1 MTARF
6 RCLLFPA
13 AVTTLTLALTSCSQ
27 TPPPAPDTR
36 AADER
41 AIRTACDNITKA
53 FNDGDVDRVL
63 RNYTDD
69 LVFMGDDSPL
79 IQGREAAKTYLEKAL
94 TAKPSFSFTV
104 TKVEVS
110 KSGDVAYDWGT
121 GTMTTKDK
129 KGKAAEGTF
138 KSLSAW
144 KKQAD
149 GTWRITADT
158 MIPDPPPAAPVAKKA
173 PAHTRAGKH
182 SKR

>member
-6 RCLLFPA
+6 RFLLFPA

-53 FNDGDVDRVL
+53 FNDGDVDRIM

-69 LVFMGDDSPL
+69 LVLMGSDSPL

-94 TAKPSFSFTV
+94 KAKPSFSFSV
-104 TKVEVS
+104 TKVVVG
-110 KSGDVAYDWGT
+110 KSGDVAYEWGT
-121 GTMTTKDK
+121 GTETTKDK
-129 KGKAAEGTF
+129 KGKTSEATF
-138 KSLSAW
+138 KSLTAW
-144 KKQAD
+144 QKQAD
-149 GTWRITADT
+149 GTWRITVDT
-158 MIPDPPPAAPVAKKA
+158 LIPDPPPAPAAKKA
-173 PAHTRAGKH
+173 PTHARAGKK